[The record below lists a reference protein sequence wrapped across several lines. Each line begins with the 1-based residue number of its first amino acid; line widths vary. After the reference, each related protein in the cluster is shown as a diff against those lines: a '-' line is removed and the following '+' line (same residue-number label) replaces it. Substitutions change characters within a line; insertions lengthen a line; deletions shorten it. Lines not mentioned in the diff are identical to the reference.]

1 MDAKF
6 RKIKSDDNQ
15 VFEVEVESLKLSNFL
30 NSLMIDYPDEE
41 EEIPINL
48 IDGKN
53 LKLVIDFLTHY
64 KTEEIKEIPKPLPS
78 GDLKLYLDEW
88 DYDYINPLT
97 LEETIDL
104 LNAAQILD
112 IKGLLNLTSAKI
124 ASEMLTGTVNE
135 VLEKFRIKDEKEK
148 E

>member
-15 VFEVEVESLKLSNFL
+15 IFEVEVESLKLSNFL

-41 EEIPINL
+41 QEIPINL

-53 LKLVIDFLTHY
+53 LKLVVDYLTHY

-88 DYDYINPLT
+88 DFNYINPLT

-135 VLEKFRIKDEKEK
+135 VLEKFRIKDVKEK

>member
-53 LKLVIDFLTHY
+53 LKLVVDYLTHY
-64 KTEEIKEIPKPLPS
+64 KTEEMKEIPKPLPS

-135 VLEKFRIKDEKEK
+135 VLEKFRIKDVKEK

>member
-53 LKLVIDFLTHY
+53 LKLVVDYLTHY

-88 DYDYINPLT
+88 DFNYINPLT

-135 VLEKFRIKDEKEK
+135 VLEKFRIKDDKEK

>member
-53 LKLVIDFLTHY
+53 LKLVVDYLTHY
-64 KTEEIKEIPKPLPS
+64 KAEEMKEIPKPLPS

-135 VLEKFRIKDEKEK
+135 VLEKFRIKDDKEK